1 MKQAT
6 QNEGS
11 KTKEVVQKSEY
22 EIAEEETVTFLM
34 KYNRKYFLYK
44 KQLALMPDL
53 VSNFEHI
60 INEKGLTAD

>member
-22 EIAEEETVTFLM
+22 EIAEEETVTCLM
-34 KYNRKYFLYK
+34 KYNRK
-44 KQLALMPDL
+44 
-53 VSNFEHI
+53 
-60 INEKGLTAD
+60 